1 MWMVQID
8 SISVWGIEL
17 VLIPVQDEML
27 LVVVWVVEN
36 DFIYL
41 WCIDID
47 LVFG

>member
-1 MWMVQID
+1 MVEINL
-8 SISVWGIEL
+8 IKLWGIEL